1 MPMTT
6 YDRHQTI
13 LKLLEERASL
23 KVTELAVTLGVSEG
37 TVRNDLTALA
47 DQNLLKRVR
56 GGAIPSGSRGAYLTS
71 NRGQVNGQE
80 KKRIAK
86 WAAELVGDG
95 DVIFL
100 DASSTALHMAPFL
113 SERRNLT
120 VVTSQLEA
128 AQILARDA
136 NKTVILVGGVLKP
149 DGSSVAG
156 LMSQSVLKELQL
168 SVAFVSCVGFSVD
181 RGFMEADIEEAV
193 FKEQVIKSAAKVV
206 ALLDS
211 SKFGKIGLKPFA
223 GLAQV
228 DHIITDDGVPAQVL
242 QKLHDAEVSLTI
254 CGEHTVQSLNPHNQ
268 QRKYYK
274 IGFANLSEQIP
285 FAVDVRRGL
294 ERAAKSHPDIDLIV
308 ADNDLSGEQAVQ
320 VAEQF
325 MQQEVDLVVE
335 YQIDETVGNLLMNRF
350 GKKGIPVI
358 AVDIPMVGATFF
370 GVDNYQAGLI
380 AGKALGTWI
389 EKVWQGKVDTLV
401 ILEEKR
407 AGPLPAAR
415 IQGQLQGLAQ
425 EIGSLAGIPK
435 IALDSG
441 NTAERSYQQVLA
453 ALGGLPDET
462 RLAVLSFNDDA
473 ALGALKALQESGRAS
488 RAAIIGQGADRPIR
502 REIRRGNPVIVGSTA
517 FMPDGYGESIID
529 LALKIL
535 AGKSVPPAVYS
546 QHTFISKANIAD
558 FYED

>member
-1 MPMTT
+1 MTT

-13 LKLLEERASL
+13 LKLLEERSSL
-23 KVTELAVTLGVSEG
+23 KVTELAATFGVSEG

-56 GGAIPSGSRGAYLTS
+56 GGAIPSGSRGPYPS

-100 DASSTALHMAPFL
+100 DASSTALHMVPFL

-128 AQILARDA
+128 AQILARDVH
-136 NKTVILVGGVLKP
+136 KTVILVGGVLKP

-168 SVAFVSCVGFSVD
+168 SMAFVSCVGFSVGK
-181 RGFMEADIEEAV
+181 GFMEADIEEAV

-206 ALLDS
+206 VLLDS
-211 SKFGKIGLKPFA
+211 SKFGKVGLKPFA
-223 GLAQV
+223 DLEHI

-254 CGEHTVQSLNPHNQ
+254 CSAHTVQSFNPYDQ
-268 QRKYYK
+268 QRKPYK
-274 IGFANLSEQIP
+274 IGFANLSERIP

-294 ERAAKSHPDIDLIV
+294 ERAAKNHPDIDLIV

-325 MQQEVDLVVE
+325 MRQEVDLVVE

-380 AGKALGTWI
+380 AGKALGIWLK
-389 EKVWQGKVDTLV
+389 KVWQGKVDTLV
-401 ILEEKR
+401 VLEEKR

-415 IQGQLQGLAQ
+415 IQGQLQGLER

-435 IALDSG
+435 IVLDSG
-441 NTAERSYQQVLA
+441 NTAERSYQQVLT

-462 RLAVLSFNDDA
+462 RLAILSFNDDA
-473 ALGALKALQESGRAS
+473 ALGALKALQELGRAS

-502 REIRRGNPVIVGSTA
+502 QEIRRGNPVIVGSTA
-517 FMPDGYGESIID
+517 FMPDRYGESIID
-529 LALKIL
+529 LALRIL

-558 FYED
+558 IYED